1 MTRRIQGSR
10 TALCA
15 HAGCRKTIREGSWN
29 FASGLC
35 VAHQP
40 VVAVEARPERE
51 GVRRVVV
58 HLVPGCSSLAAS
70 HQVTLPAFPWEVA

>member
-1 MTRRIQGSR
+1 MRTRIQGSR

-15 HAGCRKTIREGSWN
+15 HPGCRKTIREGSWN
-29 FASGLC
+29 FASGQC

-40 VVAVEARPERE
+40 VVEAAPRPERK
-51 GVRRVVV
+51 GVRKVTV
-58 HLVPGCSSLAAS
+58 HLVPGCSSLASS

>member
-1 MTRRIQGSR
+1 MRKRIQGSR

-15 HAGCRKTIREGSWN
+15 HPGCRKTIREGSWN

-40 VVAVEARPERE
+40 VVEAKARPERE
-51 GVRRVVV
+51 GVRKVTVQ
-58 HLVPGCSSLAAS
+58 LVPGCSTLAAS
-70 HQVTLPAFPWEVA
+70 REVTLPAFPWAVA